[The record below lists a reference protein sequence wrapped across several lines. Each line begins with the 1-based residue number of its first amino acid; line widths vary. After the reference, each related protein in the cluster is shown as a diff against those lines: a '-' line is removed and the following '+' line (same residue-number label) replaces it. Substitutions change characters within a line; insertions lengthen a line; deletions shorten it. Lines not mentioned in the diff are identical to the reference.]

1 MSRARQRLSKLLYK
15 QHVDMIEY
23 VLLLSLLTFGAVAT
37 GSALTHQIGNEFNA
51 IANGF

>member
-1 MSRARQRLSKLLYK
+1 MSRATQRLSKLLYK

-23 VLLLSLLTFGAVAT
+23 VLLLSLLICGAVAS
-37 GSALTHQIGNEFNA
+37 GAALTHQIGNEFNA